1 MAFKV
6 GSGSLQFELVE
17 GWEQIPDGYKH
28 VDVAGVCS
36 DSKGNVYLFC
46 RGDHPVMIYD
56 RNGKFLDSWGEG
68 GEFSYR
74 VHGMYMGDDDSL
86 YLVDDSNHRVAKYSL
101 DGKLAF
107 ELGPAEHPSDTGGY
121 DGRTASTVTK
131 AGGPFNRPTNLAV
144 APGGDLIVS
153 DGYGNTRIH
162 RFDTK
167 GQLCES
173 FGEPGSGPGQFRIPH
188 STWVHTDG
196 RIFVCD
202 RENDRIQ
209 VFSPSGEF
217 QTEWLDV
224 QRPQDIFIDKD
235 ERVYVGELV
244 WRAGMTSFRN
254 GPIAE
259 ERPARL
265 SIFDINGNVL
275 LRWGS
280 GVGPDAAEPGQFVA
294 PHGIWVDDQ
303 GSIYMAEVTDT
314 IGVRPGIVPE
324 GTHTFQ
330 KFARI

>member
-1 MAFKV
+1 VSGVSRRGALKLL
-6 GSGSLQFELVE
+6 GSAA
-17 GWEQIPDGYKH
+17 
-28 VDVAGVCS
+28 VAGAV
-36 DSKGNVYLFC
+36 
-46 RGDHPVMIYD
+46 R
-56 RNGKFLDSWGEG
+56 LDAQSVEADAL
-68 GEFSYR
+68 
-74 VHGMYMGDDDSL
+74 MP
-86 YLVDDSNHRVAKYSL
+86 
-101 DGKLAF
+101 LAEVVLPS
-107 ELGPAEHPSDTGGY
+107 ELGA
-121 DGRTASTVTK
+121 DGR
-131 AGGPFNRPTNLAV
+131 RQAV
-144 APGGDLIVS
+144 GAFVRWIRNYKEGADT
-153 DGYGNTRIH
+153 DHGYGNTRIH

-254 GPIAE
+254 GLIAE

-324 GTHTFQ
+324 GTHPFQ